1 MYATNTATMRSAL
14 RATTCQSEEGN
25 KRYAISR
32 NYRNLSLK
40 STERQ
45 KSPEKT
51 CNRVRINISGM
62 IFETFESTLARFPNT
77 LLGCPDKRRKYYDT
91 RHEEYFFNRN
101 RNAFDAILFFYQS
114 EGVLVRPET
123 VSLQIFYNELEF
135 FQVGKE
141 VVEQYMKDEGI
152 LVEKDPGDRILPAS
166 RTMRVIWLCFEY
178 PHSSEYG
185 KFLAC
190 WSVLFI
196 FISIFVLCAETL
208 PPSED
213 ENTARE
219 TRRFYESAEIACVI
233 WFTIEILIRF
243 ICCPQ
248 KKNFLRDFL
257 NYIDLA
263 AVVPF
268 YVKVILGSPEFGRL
282 EVMNAFRLLRVCRIF
297 KLSRHL
303 EVLQVLGR
311 TIVATWRELLMIL
324 VFIIIS
330 MIVFSGLTY
339 YAEFEAQKDKFT
351 SIPATS
357 WFVIVTLTNVGY
369 GDAVPVTALG
379 KILGTACALVGVL
392 AIALPSP
399 VIATRFKQF
408 YNQEKLEKNQGSLV
422 VPPDTMTMTDGA
434 DSTDISLA

>member
-1 MYATNTATMRSAL
+1 MRSAL
-14 RATTCQSEEGN
+14 RATACQDEESS
-25 KRYAISR
+25 KRRNVISR
-32 NYRNLSLK
+32 KYQQLSLK
-40 STERQ
+40 TAERG
-45 KSPEKT
+45 KSSEKIW
-51 CNRVRINISGM
+51 NRVKINISGM
-62 IFETFESTLARFPNT
+62 IFETFESTLARFPDT

-91 RHEEYFFNRN
+91 QHEEYFFNRN

-123 VSLQIFYNELEF
+123 VSLQNFYNELEF

-152 LVEKDPGDRILPAS
+152 LVEKDPRDRVLPAS
-166 RTMRVIWLCFEY
+166 PAMRIIWLCFEY

-185 KFLAC
+185 KLLAC

-208 PPSED
+208 PPNAD
-213 ENTARE
+213 ENIARE
-219 TRRFYESAEIACVI
+219 TRLSYEAIEIACVV
-233 WFTIEILIRF
+233 WFTIEIIIRF

-248 KKNFLRDFL
+248 KQRFLKDFL

-263 AVVPF
+263 AVLPF
-268 YVKVILGSPEFGRL
+268 YTKLILGSPEFDRL
-282 EVMNAFRLLRVCRIF
+282 GVMNAFRLLRVCRIF

-311 TIVATWRELLMIL
+311 TVVATWRELLMIL
-324 VFIIIS
+324 FFIIIS
-330 MIVFSGLTY
+330 MIMFSGLTY
-339 YAEFEAQKDKFT
+339 YAEYEAQKDKFT
-351 SIPATS
+351 SIPDTS

-408 YNQEKLEKNQGSLV
+408 YNQEKLERNQGILV
-422 VPPDTMTMTDGA
+422 VSSSTATADRTDI
-434 DSTDISLA
+434 TDISLA

>member
-1 MYATNTATMRSAL
+1 MRSAL
-14 RATTCQSEEGN
+14 RATTCQDEEGS
-25 KRYAISR
+25 KRRHTISR

-40 STERQ
+40 SAERE
-45 KSPEKT
+45 KSQEKT
-51 CNRVRINISGM
+51 WNRVRINISGM
-62 IFETFESTLARFPNT
+62 VFETFESTLARFPDT

-91 RHEEYFFNRN
+91 RYEEYFFNRN

-123 VSLQIFYNELEF
+123 VSLQNFYNELEF

-141 VVEQYMKDEGI
+141 VVEQYMRDEGL
-152 LVEKDPGDRILPAS
+152 LVEKDPEDRVLPACPA
-166 RTMRVIWLCFEY
+166 MRVIWLCFEY

-185 KFLAC
+185 KILAC

-196 FISIFVLCAETL
+196 FISIIVLCAETL
-208 PPSED
+208 PPNKD
-213 ENTARE
+213 QNIARE
-219 TRRFYESAEIACVI
+219 TRHLYEAVEIACVI
-233 WFTIEILIRF
+233 WFTIEIVIRF

-248 KKNFLRDFL
+248 KQRFLRDFL

-263 AVVPF
+263 AVIPF
-268 YVKVILGSPEFGRL
+268 YTKVILGSPEFGRL
-282 EVMNAFRLLRVCRIF
+282 EIMNAFRLLRVCRVF

-311 TIVATWRELLMIL
+311 TVVATWRELLMIL
-324 VFIIIS
+324 FFIIIS

-408 YNQEKLEKNQGSLV
+408 YNQEKLEKKQAILV
-422 VPPDTMTMTDGA
+422 VPPATPAIADGA
-434 DSTDISLA
+434 DITEISLA